1 MPLSSAMIGDDR
13 GGLRAASSLLK
24 LVTPQVQP
32 WDHQMQR
39 LR

>member
-1 MPLSSAMIGDDR
+1 MPLGSAMIGDDR
-13 GGLRAASSLLK
+13 GGLRAASSLK